1 MHSRRRGVGGQKGK
15 GKVKQFSSNSMTVDR
30 LSAYANGT
38 CEFHYY
44 VITLATV
51 LTYIKESKSLQIE
64 KPQKN

>member
-1 MHSRRRGVGGQKGK
+1 M
-15 GKVKQFSSNSMTVDR
+15 MTVAR
-30 LSAYANGT
+30 LSAYANGA

-44 VITLATV
+44 VITPATV